1 MKYCLNSNVSDI
13 YLRQADQIFFV
24 PDGPALSELL
34 EKYTQATI
42 FVPPLAETWD
52 ILDAYKNLFPDR
64 IKIATY
70 DIPMI
75 QEAIERGFA
84 VYYTPTVKDYMT
96 LHAFEA
102 MGCSEIFIDGPLFF
116 DLPQVRKSTKMI
128 IHTCPNRSLYNHLP
142 HQNPIH
148 GTWIRPEDV
157 PLYEPYIDVFEPY
170 GITPSAQGTAYKIYA
185 IDAHWNGDIASIILD
200 FNKDNKV
207 VPNYNIVS
215 DLAERRVDCKQSCE
229 RLGSCTLCDRGFT
242 LARTLLEAKGSV
254 ELN

>member
-13 YLRQADQIFFV
+13 YLRQADQILFV

-42 FVPPLAETWD
+42 FVPALTEAWD
-52 ILDAYKNLFPDR
+52 VLNAYKDLFPDR
-64 IKIATY
+64 VKIATY
-70 DIPMI
+70 DISMI
-75 QEAIERGFA
+75 QEAIKRDFA
-84 VYYTPTVKDYMT
+84 VYYTPVVKDYMT
-96 LHAFEA
+96 LHALEA

-128 IHTCPNRSLYNHLP
+128 IHACPNLSLYNHLP

-157 PLYEPYIDVFEPY
+157 HLYESYIDVLEPH
-170 GITPSAQGTAYKIYA
+170 GITSTAQGTAYKIYA
-185 IDAHWNGDIASIILD
+185 IDGRWNGDIANIILD
-200 FNKDNKV
+200 FNKDNKI

-215 DLAERRVDCKQSCE
+215 DLAEHRVNCKQSCE

-242 LARTLLEAKGSV
+242 FARTLLEAKGGV
-254 ELN
+254 EFN

>member
-1 MKYCLNSNVSDI
+1 
-13 YLRQADQIFFV
+13 
-24 PDGPALSELL
+24 
-34 EKYTQATI
+34 
-42 FVPPLAETWD
+42 
-52 ILDAYKNLFPDR
+52 
-64 IKIATY
+64 
-70 DIPMI
+70 MI

-84 VYYTPTVKDYMT
+84 VYYTPTVKDYMS

-102 MGCSEIFIDGPLFF
+102 MGCSEIFIGGPLFF

-128 IHTCPNRSLYNHLP
+128 IHTCPNRSLYNRLP

-157 PLYEPYIDVFEPY
+157 HFYEPYIDVFEPY
-170 GITPSAQGTAYKIYA
+170 GITPSAQGTVYKIYA
-185 IDAHWNGDIASIILD
+185 IDAHWNGDISSIILD

-207 VPNYNIVS
+207 VPNYNIIS
-215 DLAERRVDCKQSCE
+215 DLAEHRVNCKQSCE

-242 LARTLLEAKGSV
+242 LARTLLGTKGSV

>member
-1 MKYCLNSNVSDI
+1 
-13 YLRQADQIFFV
+13 
-24 PDGPALSELL
+24 
-34 EKYTQATI
+34 
-42 FVPPLAETWD
+42 
-52 ILDAYKNLFPDR
+52 
-64 IKIATY
+64 
-70 DIPMI
+70 MI

-84 VYYTPTVKDYMT
+84 VYYTPMVKDYMT

-116 DLPQVRKSTKMI
+116 DLPQVRKSTKMV

-170 GITPSAQGTAYKIYA
+170 GITSSAQGTAYKIYA
-185 IDAHWNGDIASIILD
+185 IDAHWNGDIGNIILD
-200 FNKDNKV
+200 FNKNNKV
-207 VPNYNIVS
+207 VPNYNIIS

-242 LARTLLEAKGSV
+242 LASTLLETKGGI

>member
-13 YLRQADQIFFV
+13 YLRRADQILCV
-24 PDGPALSELL
+24 PNGPALSDLL
-34 EKYTQATI
+34 EKYTQTTI
-42 FVPPLAETWD
+42 FVPALDETWSV
-52 ILDAYKNLFPDR
+52 LSAYKDLFPDR

-75 QEAIERGFA
+75 QEAIKQGFA
-84 VYYTPTVKDYMT
+84 VYYTPVVKDYMA
-96 LHAFEA
+96 LHALEA
-102 MGCSEIFIDGPLFF
+102 MGCSEIRIDGPLFF

-128 IHTCPNRSLYNHLP
+128 IHTCPNLSLYNHLP

-157 PLYEPYIDVFEPY
+157 PLYEPYIDVLEPH
-170 GITPSAQGTAYKIYA
+170 GITSSAQGTAYKIYA
-185 IDAHWNGDIASIILD
+185 IDAHWNGDIANIILD
-200 FNKDNKV
+200 FNKDNKI
-207 VPNYNIVS
+207 VPNYNIIS
-215 DLAERRVDCKQSCE
+215 DLAERRIDCKQSCE

-242 LARTLLEAKGSV
+242 LARTLLGTKGSV

>member
-13 YLRQADQIFFV
+13 YLRRADQILCV
-24 PDGPALSELL
+24 PNGPALSDLL
-34 EKYTQATI
+34 EKYTQTTI
-42 FVPPLAETWD
+42 FVPALDETWSV
-52 ILDAYKNLFPDR
+52 LSAYKDLFPDR

-75 QEAIERGFA
+75 QEAIKQGFA
-84 VYYTPTVKDYMT
+84 VYYTPVVKDYMA
-96 LHAFEA
+96 LHALEA
-102 MGCSEIFIDGPLFF
+102 MGCSEIRIDGPLFF

-128 IHTCPNRSLYNHLP
+128 IHTCPNLALYNHLP

-157 PLYEPYIDVFEPY
+157 PLYEPYIDVLEPH
-170 GITPSAQGTAYKIYA
+170 GITPPAQGTAYKIYA
-185 IDAHWNGDIASIILD
+185 IDAHWNGDIANIILD
-200 FNKDNKV
+200 FNKDNKI
-207 VPNYNIVS
+207 VPNYNIIS
-215 DLAERRVDCKQSCE
+215 DLAERRIDCKQSCE

-242 LARTLLEAKGSV
+242 LARTLLGTKGSV

>member
-13 YLRQADQIFFV
+13 YLRRADQILCV
-24 PDGPALSELL
+24 PNGPALSDLL
-34 EKYTQATI
+34 EKYTQTTI
-42 FVPPLAETWD
+42 FVPALDETWSV
-52 ILDAYKNLFPDR
+52 LSAYKDLFPDR

-75 QEAIERGFA
+75 QEAIKQGFA
-84 VYYTPTVKDYMT
+84 VYYTPVVKDYMA
-96 LHAFEA
+96 LHALEA
-102 MGCSEIFIDGPLFF
+102 MGCSEIRIDGPLFF

-128 IHTCPNRSLYNHLP
+128 IHICPNLALYNHLP

-157 PLYEPYIDVFEPY
+157 PLYEPYIDVLEPH

-185 IDAHWNGDIASIILD
+185 IDAHWNGDIANIILD
-200 FNKDNKV
+200 FNKDNKI
-207 VPNYNIVS
+207 VPNYNIIS
-215 DLAERRVDCKQSCE
+215 DLAERRIDCKQSCE

-242 LARTLLEAKGSV
+242 LARTLLGTKGSV

>member
-13 YLRQADQIFFV
+13 YLRRADQIFCV
-24 PDGPALSELL
+24 PDGPALSDLL
-34 EKYTQATI
+34 EKYTQAII

-70 DIPMI
+70 DISMI
-75 QEAIERGFA
+75 QEAIKRGFV
-84 VYYTPTVKDYMT
+84 VYYTPAIKDYMA
-96 LHAFEA
+96 LHALEA

-128 IHTCPNRSLYNHLP
+128 IHTCPNLSLYNHLP

-157 PLYEPYIDVFEPY
+157 PLYEPYIDVLEPH
-170 GITPSAQGTAYKIYA
+170 GITPSA
-185 IDAHWNGDIASIILD
+185 
-200 FNKDNKV
+200 
-207 VPNYNIVS
+207 
-215 DLAERRVDCKQSCE
+215 
-229 RLGSCTLCDRGFT
+229 
-242 LARTLLEAKGSV
+242 
-254 ELN
+254 